1 MSSPAQ
7 TSDKVAIPF
16 TERQMNII
24 HSALLCERDNLRLL
38 MEQSKSESV
47 TNYLRDELA
56 ELSQTTLDFRAYWR
70 NALTA
75 DELGGE

>member
-7 TSDKVAIPF
+7 TSDLVAVPF
-16 TERQMNII
+16 TERQMNAI
-24 HSALLCERDNLRLL
+24 HSALLLERDNLRLL
-38 MEQSKSESV
+38 IEQSKSESV
-47 TNYLRDELA
+47 TNYLRGELA
-56 ELSQTTLDFRAYWR
+56 ELSQTTLDFRNFWR